1 VTGYSIAWTEL
12 VSKLQNKWKSV
23 RVSPLIPIIRDDCP
37 GILARELQELAS
49 WMVSV
54 YYGNHYGAFMV
65 TPLFSSA
72 GQLLLTSHTRRGR
85 EITSLSAPNLSMGS
99 PLITRSF
106 VCSSSRPAVLKSFGN
121 AAITELLAAVI
132 SSMHNDL
139 HLCPAPENFLVRG
152 PESLSQ
158 KANCTERIVIVGASN
173 MLQTV
178 CHLKNL
184 GWNTVDC
191 TVKGWIAS
199 SYGITQL
206 SHMLKGQDLS
216 EKPVM
221 VIDLLSNFVHQY
233 TVPRQCDDTLSLPY
247 RANGKYHLAGDV
259 TVVNDATFKK
269 PLTC

>member
-1 VTGYSIAWTEL
+1 
-12 VSKLQNKWKSV
+12 
-23 RVSPLIPIIRDDCP
+23 
-37 GILARELQELAS
+37 
-49 WMVSV
+49 
-54 YYGNHYGAFMV
+54 
-65 TPLFSSA
+65 
-72 GQLLLTSHTRRGR
+72 
-85 EITSLSAPNLSMGS
+85 
-99 PLITRSF
+99 
-106 VCSSSRPAVLKSFGN
+106 VLKSFGN

-158 KANCTERIVIVGASN
+158 KANCMERIVIVGASN

-178 CHLKNL
+178 CHLRNL

-269 PLTC
+269 TVDMLIPIINACPDFIKIVVPPPPPSKVRYRRCCADPSHVSNLEHPNHRQAFLSAIMRLKNLLKKQLVTAGIPNCWILDCCVMAGDVDTKMWTNVSLP